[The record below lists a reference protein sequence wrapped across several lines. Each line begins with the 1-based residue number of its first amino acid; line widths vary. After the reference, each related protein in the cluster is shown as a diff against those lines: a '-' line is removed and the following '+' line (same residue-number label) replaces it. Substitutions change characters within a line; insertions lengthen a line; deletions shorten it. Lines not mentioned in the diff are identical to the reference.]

1 MSAQKRVKRFLTEM
15 STVSC
20 RFVVVGIH
28 LEKVEIQ
35 HITDFQ
41 QNIGINPLVVENAID
56 ILP

>member
-1 MSAQKRVKRFLTEM
+1 MSIKNKVKCYLTKM

-20 RFVVVGIH
+20 RFVVVGIQ
-28 LEKVEIQ
+28 LEKVNIQ

>member
-1 MSAQKRVKRFLTEM
+1 MSVQKPVKRFLTEM

-20 RFVVVGIH
+20 RFVVVGIQ
-28 LEKVEIQ
+28 LEKVNIQ
-35 HITDFQ
+35 HIADFQ